1 MSEPLHVALFDTINR
16 PLRRGA
22 RLLRLRRHQ
31 GPGTPPGTVVAPP
44 QAERTEVSVF
54 GFGDGG
60 FEESSLAAA
69 AELEPFLER
78 WSAIWVNVDGLGD
91 TELIEGI
98 GRRFGLHPLAL
109 EDVVGT
115 HQRAK
120 VESYEDHLYVVLKM
134 VSLKESL
141 EAEQVSIFLGP
152 GYVISFQERRGDCL
166 EIIRERLRKG
176 RGRVRSA
183 GPDYLAYAIL
193 DAIVDHYF
201 PVIEALGEKLES
213 LEEDVLSDP
222 HAETVSEIHAVRREL
237 LGLRRAAW
245 PLREVMSGLYRD
257 ESPLISPSTRPYLR
271 DCYDHTV
278 QLIDVIET
286 YRELA
291 AGLIDIYL
299 SSLGQK
305 NNEVM
310 KVLTIIATIFIPL
323 GFIAGVYGM
332 NFNPERSPWNMPE
345 LNWVYGYPFALFL
358 MTATALG
365 LIGYFAKKG
374 WLGEVRRR
382 RRRRRRRVK
391 PA

>member
-1 MSEPLHVALFDTINR
+1 M
-16 PLRRGA
+16 
-22 RLLRLRRHQ
+22 
-31 GPGTPPGTVVAPP
+31 APP

-54 GFGDGG
+54 GIS
-60 FEESSLAAA
+60 EAEIREWSLGSI
-69 AELEPFLER
+69 AELEAERER
-78 WSAIWVNVDGLGD
+78 WTTIWVNIDGLGD
-91 TELIEGI
+91 TELIQAI
-98 GRRFGLHPLAL
+98 GQHFGLHPLAL

-120 VESYEDHLYVVLKM
+120 VESYDGHLYVVLKM
-134 VSLKESL
+134 VSMKESL
-141 EAEQVSIFLGP
+141 EAEQVSVFLGS
-152 GYVISFQERRGDCL
+152 GFVLSFQERRGDCL
-166 EIIRERLRKG
+166 EIIRERLRKSK
-176 RGRVRSA
+176 GRVRTS
-183 GPDYLAYAIL
+183 GPDYLAYAII

-201 PVIEALGEKLES
+201 PVTEALGEKLEL
-213 LEEDVLSDP
+213 LEEEALSDP
-222 HAETVSEIHAVRREL
+222 SKETVSEIHAVRREL

-245 PLREVMSGLYRD
+245 PLREVMGSLYRD
-257 ESPLISPSTRPYLR
+257 ENPLISSATRPYLR

-291 AGLIDIYL
+291 AGLVDIYL

-310 KVLTIIATIFIPL
+310 RVLTIIATIFIPL

-332 NFNPERSPWNMPE
+332 NFNPQRSPWNMPE

-358 MTATALG
+358 MGGTALG
-365 LIGYFAKKG
+365 LLLFFAKKG
-374 WLGEVRRR
+374 WLGEVRQRR
-382 RRRRRRRVK
+382 RRRRRQK